1 MIQSLQDYKYY
12 LEQDKLALGI
22 PDNVKRPRLGTDDV
36 WRWERLLRKREY
48 ITNCKNG
55 LFWKI
60 YKEWIRFRFHRSS
73 VRLGFSIPINTFREG
88 LYISHWGTIT
98 VNGRAR
104 IGKNCRMQ
112 EGVNIGDSRG
122 GVPTIGDNVYI
133 CTGAKVF
140 GEIQV
145 ANDVIIGANSVVN
158 KSVTENGVT
167 VAGAPAKIV
176 GLHASRPYLNK
187 RLFENDLRK

>member
-60 YKEWIRFRFHRSS
+60 YREWIRFRFHRSS
-73 VRLGFSIPINTFREG
+73 VRLGFSIPINTFINLTG
-88 LYISHWGTIT
+88 
-98 VNGRAR
+98 GRLR
-104 IGKNCRMQ
+104 LMEEQ
-112 EGVNIGDSRG
+112 E
-122 GVPTIGDNVYI
+122 
-133 CTGAKVF
+133 
-140 GEIQV
+140 
-145 ANDVIIGANSVVN
+145 SV
-158 KSVTENGVT
+158 
-167 VAGAPAKIV
+167 KIV
-176 GLHASRPYLNK
+176 EFKKA
-187 RLFENDLRK
+187 

>member
-60 YKEWIRFRFHRSS
+60 YKEWIRFR
-73 VRLGFSIPINTFREG
+73 EG

-104 IGKNCRMQ
+104 IGKNCRIQ

-122 GVPTIGDNVYI
+122 GTDYWGQCIHMYR
-133 CTGAKVF
+133 
-140 GEIQV
+140 
-145 ANDVIIGANSVVN
+145 S
-158 KSVTENGVT
+158 
-167 VAGAPAKIV
+167 
-176 GLHASRPYLNK
+176 
-187 RLFENDLRK
+187 

>member
-60 YKEWIRFRFHRSS
+60 YREWIRFRFHRSS

-104 IGKNCRMQ
+104 IGKNCRIQ
-112 EGVNIGDSRG
+112 EGVNIGASG
-122 GVPTIGDNVYI
+122 NEKAPQIGNNVFIGSGAKIIGDI
-133 CTGAKVF
+133 
-140 GEIQV
+140 
-145 ANDVIIGANSVVN
+145 VIADDIAIGAGAVVV
-158 KSVTENGVT
+158 KSFMEPGITI
-167 VAGAPAKIV
+167 AGNPAKKI
-176 GLHASRPYLNK
+176 SENSSK
-187 RLFENDLRK
+187 IFICDRLD

>member
-60 YKEWIRFRFHRSS
+60 YREWIRFRFHRSS
-73 VRLGFSIPINTFREG
+73 VRLGFSIPIMAV
-88 LYISHWGTIT
+88 LVAIL
-98 VNGRAR
+98 R
-104 IGKNCRMQ
+104 IA
-112 EGVNIGDSRG
+112 
-122 GVPTIGDNVYI
+122 
-133 CTGAKVF
+133 GAVLF
-140 GEIQV
+140 AMACDYMNNPE
-145 ANDVIIGANSVVN
+145 NVN
-158 KSVTENGVT
+158 KEKTTKKATN
-167 VAGAPAKIV
+167 KII
-176 GLHASRPYLNK
+176 PNK
-187 RLFENDLRK
+187 CSEPQKLELI